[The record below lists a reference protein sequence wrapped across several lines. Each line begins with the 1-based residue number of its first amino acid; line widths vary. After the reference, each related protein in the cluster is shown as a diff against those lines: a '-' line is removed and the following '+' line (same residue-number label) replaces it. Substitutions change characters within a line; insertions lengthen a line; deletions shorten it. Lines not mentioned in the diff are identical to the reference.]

1 MMIELEHLRS
11 WPAATLAFAL
21 LPGLDSRRA
30 FVLSNQVVK
39 ILQRAD
45 ATSQG
50 ASDALGFFER
60 FPDESTAIAAAF
72 EHLQH
77 EGILVRWPP
86 TTPTYP
92 HDDRGQVLRM
102 TAWGRRVQAQG
113 HRAADLVR
121 ARRRIGVE
129 LHPKLAGE
137 LRDFIA
143 VGAFETVA
151 SRALTIIEV
160 RVRELSKAPPKNGR
174 KRIGADLMR
183 YAFSPKGPLAN
194 RDAEDAENTGRAE
207 LFAGTFGAVRNVLA
221 HNEVEWS
228 DSIEAAEYVL
238 LCDLL
243 MRILDRVER
252 EEMAPFEKGVQ

>member
-1 MMIELEHLRS
+1 MQIELAQVQQ
-11 WPAATLAFAL
+11 WPAATLAYAL
-21 LPGLDSRRA
+21 LPGIDTKRA
-30 FVLSNQVVK
+30 FVLGDQVAQ
-39 ILQRAD
+39 ILRRA
-45 ATSQG
+45 G
-50 ASDALGFFER
+50 AANESTTDALRTFER
-60 FPDESTAIAAAF
+60 FPDESTAVAAAF

-77 EGILVRWPP
+77 EGILVKWPP
-86 TTPTYP
+86 TTHAYP
-92 HDDRGQVLRM
+92 NDDRGQVYRM
-102 TAWGRRVQAQG
+102 TVWGRRVQAQG
-113 HRAADLVR
+113 DRAGDLVR
-121 ARRRIGVE
+121 ARRRIGVD
-129 LHPKLAGE
+129 LHPKLAGA

-174 KRIGADLMR
+174 KRIGAELMR
-183 YAFSPKGPLAN
+183 FAFSPSGPLAN
-194 RDAEDAENTGRAE
+194 PDVEDAENVGRAD

-243 MRILDRVER
+243 MRILDRIER
-252 EEMAPFEKGVQ
+252 EELVPF